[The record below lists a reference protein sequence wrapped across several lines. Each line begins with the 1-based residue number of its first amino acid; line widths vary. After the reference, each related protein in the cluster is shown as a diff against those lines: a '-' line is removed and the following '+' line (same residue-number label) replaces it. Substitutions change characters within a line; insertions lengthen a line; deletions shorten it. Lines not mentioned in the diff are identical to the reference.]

1 VTASPGERARR
12 GALAALLA
20 VHLAVSTFGVVPGHL
35 SVDETVYHQA
45 TRDLVA
51 TGSLGLQTGYEELGS
66 PELANLHIWVHDG
79 RVVPS
84 YPYLFP
90 ALAAPFFAL
99 LGYRGLFVL
108 NALAF
113 VGVAL
118 SVYAL
123 ARRLFADRVVAL
135 DATLLFSLGTFAW
148 EYSQAAWPHALSL
161 LFVTGAVLL
170 AVVALQASGP
180 RALGAALA
188 AGVVAGLA
196 PGVRLDAVVAL
207 PAVLLPLLFAR
218 PARPREAAL
227 AIAGAVPGLAL
238 LSLTNLAKFGSANP
252 LSYGSPF
259 TGGMFGVYLP
269 GIALAGVA
277 LAAAWLLTRER
288 ARPLLARHGRALAA
302 GLALVALAC
311 GAIPAVRA
319 VTGWT
324 WALAIDLRA
333 LDADRVSTWVPRTP
347 GGGLVY
353 VDGLKHS
360 LLQSLPWLA
369 ILAVFVVRGRDRG
382 ARGALALLAVVPVMA
397 VAENCL
403 WGHDGGLS
411 LNLRLML
418 HALPFLAILGA
429 YLGHELARAW
439 GKGPSLSWSS
449 LAAGAAAALFAALVA
464 KAGAVV
470 IRTGGA
476 LGRVQDWSQVAKRVL
491 VPDLQGVEPLEVPI
505 LVIPLVLAAGL
516 VALVCA
522 GEWLRE
528 GRARE
533 VARQGAWA
541 ALAAAIAWAG
551 LVALV
556 HDYPRHRARRAEN
569 WAIGGAAL
577 SLVPPG
583 SLLFTSD
590 FPDSVLRLLERDGV
604 LLAYPYEDR
613 FADFTRLVEVALA
626 SGRRVFAAQRQSQWQ
641 AVLPLLPR
649 GTAPASF
656 ASPGAD
662 VLIAEIVRAP
672 ASTP

>member
-1 VTASPGERARR
+1 LTASPGERARR

-20 VHLAVSTFGVVPGHL
+20 VHLAVSAFGIVPGYL
-35 SVDETVYHQA
+35 SIDEAVYHQA
-45 TRDLVA
+45 TRDLVE
-51 TGSLGLQTGYEELGS
+51 TGSLGLQTGYEELRS
-66 PELANLHIWVHDG
+66 PELATLFIWVHDG

-118 SVYAL
+118 AVYAL

-135 DATLLFSLGTFAW
+135 DATLLFVLGTFAW

-170 AVVALQASGP
+170 AVVALQSSGP
-180 RALGAALA
+180 RALRAALA

-218 PARPREAAL
+218 PARLREAAL
-227 AIAGAVPGLAL
+227 ALAGAVPGLAL
-238 LSLTNLAKFGSANP
+238 LALTNLAKFGSANP
-252 LSYGSPF
+252 LSYGSAF
-259 TGGMFGVYLP
+259 TGTMLGVYLP
-269 GIALAGVA
+269 GIALASVA
-277 LAAAWLLTRER
+277 LAAAWLLGRER
-288 ARPLLARHGRALAA
+288 ARPFVERREKALAA
-302 GLALVALAC
+302 GLAATTLGLA
-311 GAIPAVRA
+311 AFPAVRSVA
-319 VTGWT
+319 RWT
-324 WALAIDLRA
+324 WALAVDLRT
-333 LDADRVSTWVPRTP
+333 LDADRVAAWVPRLP
-347 GGGLVY
+347 GGGIVY

-369 ILAVFVVRGRDRG
+369 ILAVLVVRGLVRG
-382 ARGALALLAVVPVMA
+382 ARGALALLAVVPVVA
-397 VAENCL
+397 VVAENGV

-439 GKGPSLSWSS
+439 GIGPGPLSSS
-449 LAAGAAAALFAALVA
+449 LAAGAAAAAFVALVVRA
-464 KAGAVV
+464 D
-470 IRTGGA
+470 GA
-476 LGRVQDWSQVAKRVL
+476 L
-491 VPDLQGVEPLEVPI
+491 EPLEVPI

-516 VALVCA
+516 ALLVCA
-522 GEWLRE
+522 GEWLPE
-528 GRARE
+528 GGARA

-541 ALAAAIAWAG
+541 ALAAAIAWAV

-577 SLVPPG
+577 PLVPPG
-583 SLLFTSD
+583 SLLFTSEY
-590 FPDSVLRLLERDGV
+590 PDPVLRLLETDGV
-604 LLAYPYEDR
+604 LFAYPYEDG
-613 FADFTRLVEVALA
+613 FADFARLVEVALA
-626 SGRRVFAAQRQSQWQ
+626 SGRRVFAAQRQSQWP
-641 AVLPLLPR
+641 AVLRLLPR
-649 GTAPASF
+649 GTRPASF
-656 ASPGAD
+656 ASPGPD
-662 VLIAEIVRAP
+662 IVIAEIVRAAP
-672 ASTP
+672 IP